1 MFHIPKRRLS
11 QKITLRH
18 FSKDETRQ
26 KFQISNFEKTRQDR
40 IFKLQILKRQD
51 KTEFFLAAPKKPKKT
66 EDRVTSLPPHFKS
79 KLFYT

>member
-1 MFHIPKRRLS
+1 MFHIPTRRLS

-40 IFKLQILKRQD
+40 NFKLQILKRQD
-51 KTEFFLAAPKKPKKT
+51 KTEFFWLCQKKPKKT

>member
-11 QKITLRH
+11 QKITLCH

-40 IFKLQILKRQD
+40 NFKLQILKRQV
-51 KTEFFLAAPKKPKKT
+51 KTEIFSGCTKKAQK
-66 EDRVTSLPPHFKS
+66 DRRQGYFSTTTSFQK
-79 KLFYT
+79 

>member
-26 KFQISNFEKTRQDR
+26 KFQISNFEKTRQ
-40 IFKLQILKRQD
+40 K
-51 KTEFFLAAPKKPKKT
+51 FLAGPKKPKKT
-66 EDRVTSLPPHFKS
+66 EDRVTSALPPHFKS